1 MTPDV
6 GPFLHHG
13 YNLNNLSR
21 GLLDKAMYLKKDT
34 LGPFVSD
41 KKIFKVFPYM
51 ILCKTSDPRAGPFF
65 SLGLQFEQSW

>member
-21 GLLDKAMYLKKDT
+21 GPLDKAMYLKKHT

-41 KKIFKVFPYM
+41 NKIFKVFPYM
-51 ILCKTSDPRAGPFF
+51 ILCKTSEPQGRTIFQPRVTI
-65 SLGLQFEQSW
+65 